1 MQAQAPVMIT
11 EEFIAQLKS
20 INPKYDLPLVVKAF
34 EIANRLHSGQ
44 LRKSGEPYIIHPIAV
59 SFILANFGM
68 DTETIIAGLMHDVV
82 EDTPYTRE
90 QLVEDFGEEIALLVD
105 GVTKLGNI
113 KYDSKEELQAEN
125 FRKMFLA
132 MSKTFVY

>member
-1 MQAQAPVMIT
+1 MQSEAVVMTT
-11 EEFIAQLKS
+11 EEFIAKLES
-20 INPKYDLPLVVKAF
+20 LNHKYNSPLVVKAF
-34 EIANRLHSGQ
+34 EIANNLHKGQ

-90 QLVEDFGEEIALLVD
+90 QLVEYQIRFKRR
-105 GVTKLGNI
+105 T
-113 KYDSKEELQAEN
+113 S
-125 FRKMFLA
+125 
-132 MSKTFVY
+132 S

>member
-1 MQAQAPVMIT
+1 MQAQAPVMTT

-34 EIANRLHSGQ
+34 EIATRLHSGQ

-90 QLVEDFGEEIALLVD
+90 QLVEDFGEEIARRWCNKARQHQIRFKR
-105 GVTKLGNI
+105 GASGG
-113 KYDSKEELQAEN
+113 ELP
-125 FRKMFLA
+125 
-132 MSKTFVY
+132 

>member
-1 MQAQAPVMIT
+1 MQAQAPVMTT

-34 EIANRLHSGQ
+34 EISNRLHSGQ

-105 GVTKLGNI
+105 GVTKIG
-113 KYDSKEELQAEN
+113 K
-125 FRKMFLA
+125 
-132 MSKTFVY
+132 